1 MVITALNRKLL
12 RDLWKMRGQAFAIAM
27 VVAAGVSLYV
37 TYLANYES
45 LRRTQAAYYEQQR
58 FGDVFASLKRAP
70 LSLGADIRDLPGVTA
85 VELRVVAEVVLDV
98 EGLDAPAHGR
108 LVSIPADRRPLVN
121 DLYLRRGRWID
132 PGRPDEV
139 IASEGFVNAHG
150 LEPGDSVAAVINGAR
165 RTLTI
170 AGVAI
175 SPEYIYVIRPSELVP
190 DDRRF
195 GIFWMDYRA
204 LSAAFD
210 MEGGFNDVT
219 MALDPGTGPDA
230 VIGTLDRLLERY
242 GGYGAIPRALQ
253 LSHWTL
259 QNELTQLE
267 SVGVVLPMIFL
278 LVAAFVLNVA
288 LTRSLALQR
297 PQIAS
302 LKALGYSNGALA
314 WHYIKWALTVGVIG
328 LIIGVAAGA
337 WLGGLIGDLYNKY
350 FRFPELAFVLP
361 SRTLLEAA
369 IFTLAAAVAGA
380 YLAVIRAVRIPPAEA
395 MRPEPPARYRRSF
408 VETSLPALHPGITGR
423 MVIRNISRHPMRA
436 AASVFGIAAAVGLL
450 MVGLVMFDAMEN
462 LINTQFWI
470 AEPQDASVAFV
481 EPVSASARHE
491 LAHLPGVMAVETQ
504 RSVPARVSAAH
515 RYRYLSITGIHAGRQ
530 LQRIVDQDGRVH
542 APSTTG
548 IVVSRMLGEI
558 LQVGAG
564 DTITVEILEGDR
576 RSHQVVVQNLVN
588 DVMGLSI
595 FMEMEVLHRLMRE
608 SGTITGALLVVDR
621 ADEASLSRRL
631 KQTPGVAGVT
641 FKRTVLQTFRDTM
654 AATMNVTILTNVIF
668 AAIIAVGVVY
678 NAARVSLSE
687 RSHELA
693 SLRVLGYTR
702 AEISFILL
710 SELAVLALA
719 ALPVGWLFGYG
730 LALSVFQLVQTEVY
744 RFPLH
749 ISANVV
755 AWASLAILAATV
767 VAGLV
772 VRRRLD
778 RLDLIAVL
786 KVRE

>member
-1 MVITALNRKLL
+1 V
-12 RDLWKMRGQAFAIAM
+12 
-27 VVAAGVSLYV
+27 
-37 TYLANYES
+37 
-45 LRRTQAAYYEQQR
+45 
-58 FGDVFASLKRAP
+58 
-70 LSLGADIRDLPGVTA
+70 
-85 VELRVVAEVVLDV
+85 
-98 EGLDAPAHGR
+98 
-108 LVSIPADRRPLVN
+108 
-121 DLYLRRGRWID
+121 
-132 PGRPDEV
+132 
-139 IASEGFVNAHG
+139 
-150 LEPGDSVAAVINGAR
+150 
-165 RTLTI
+165 
-170 AGVAI
+170 GVAG
-175 SPEYIYVIRPSELVP
+175 LV
-190 DDRRF
+190 
-195 GIFWMDYRA
+195 
-204 LSAAFD
+204 
-210 MEGGFNDVT
+210 
-219 MALDPGTGPDA
+219 
-230 VIGTLDRLLERY
+230 
-242 GGYGAIPRALQ
+242 
-253 LSHWTL
+253 
-259 QNELTQLE
+259 
-267 SVGVVLPMIFL
+267 
-278 LVAAFVLNVA
+278 
-288 LTRSLALQR
+288 
-297 PQIAS
+297 
-302 LKALGYSNGALA
+302 
-314 WHYIKWALTVGVIG
+314 
-328 LIIGVAAGA
+328 IGVAAGA

-361 SRTLLEAA
+361 ANTVLEAA
-369 IFTLAAAVAGA
+369 GFTLAAAVAGA
-380 YLAVIRAVRIPPAEA
+380 YLAVTRAVRIPPAEA
-395 MRPEPPARYRRSF
+395 MRPEPPARYRRS
-408 VETSLPALHPGITGR
+408 VIETSLPVRPGIIGR
-423 MVIRNISRHPMRA
+423 MVIRNMSRHPMRA

-450 MVGLVMFDAMEN
+450 MVGLVMFDAMEH

-470 AEPQDASVAFV
+470 AEPQDAAVAFV
-481 EPVSASARHE
+481 EPVSASARYE
-491 LAHLPGVMAVETQ
+491 LAHLPGVMSVETQ

-542 APSTTG
+542 PPSTAG
-548 IVVSRMLGEI
+548 VVVSRLLGEI

-564 DTITVEILEGDR
+564 DTITIEILEGDR
-576 RSHQVVVQNLVN
+576 RSHQLVVQNLVN

-595 FMEMEVLHRLMRE
+595 FMEMDVLHRLMRE

-621 ADEASLSRRL
+621 ADEASLSRQL

-730 LALSVFQLVQTEVY
+730 LALAIFQLVQTEVY

-755 AWASLAILAATV
+755 AWASLVILAATV